1 MRRSKR
7 SLIALMLCALCL
19 VAACSSKS
27 GKNGTAEGEQ
37 ANGDIVAVSQGYET
51 TAISITLSKTE
62 GNVDVADKSGNAVEK
77 IDGMHLHNGNR
88 VMTND
93 DSLAYLTL
101 DEAKAAKLGQLSSM
115 EVRKETKE
123 LSLYLESGEMF
134 FNVSKHLMADEA
146 MNIRTSTMVTGIRG
160 TAGFVRVIDF
170 YTTEIYVL
178 DGEVW
183 VTVIDPVTGA
193 KKSAMVGAGQMATS
207 AVFKKNS
214 NPSERVDIII
224 KSFSEQD
231 VPAFVIEEV
240 SLNPTL
246 QGRILSANVLN
257 TSTLIGNYN
266 EALIRDKEEGKK
278 RVEKAKEEKDEYEQ
292 KKDVTDEMFSAQLA
306 DSRTCSLVDPTLA
319 QVQEALDS
327 EQYDTVNVS
336 GTFVFGDGSE
346 GLTKL
351 SSVSSLKRG
360 WSLRNVDK
368 EDGEVLTI
376 PAGKN
381 LNLNGKTAFGSKG
394 SIANYGILTNN
405 GSFYVGGA
413 LNNIDEGQFINNG
426 TVITPEEEKHEHMV
440 VTDPEVKPTCTEDGY
455 TQGSHCATCGEI
467 LEPQQ
472 VIPAT
477 GHKEQTLKAV
487 AASCTKTGLT
497 EGKKCSVCGEVLV
510 KQETVPMT
518 EHVAIAV
525 AGSEPSCTATG
536 LTAGTKCKNCGKMLS
551 GGDVIQAK
559 GHSPENVARVEP
571 DCTTAG
577 REAGTQCSVC
587 HVALSGLG
595 TIAALGHK
603 EMTRGG
609 QAPVHTANGIQNGW
623 TDEVYCERCGK
634 VLKARKEI
642 KEDHVWVLDDDPT
655 DPNEPEMPATCGY
668 DGYRREKCSIC
679 GAVNFISY
687 PATGNHDY
695 QKISDTFYSCDVD
708 SVQTYECSVC
718 HTTKTE
724 TTPAR
729 AHKEVVMQAGVEPT
743 CTEPGTLPWI
753 RCEVCGME
761 LCQPMEEPPIGH
773 DFGPNGVEYEYCAH
787 GCGERNGKWQGSNP

>member
-37 ANGDIVAVSQGYET
+37 ASGDIVAVSQGYET
-51 TAISITLSKTE
+51 TAVSITLSKTE

-101 DEAKAAKLGQLSSM
+101 DEVKAAKLGQLSSM

-240 SLNPTL
+240 SLNAML

-257 TSTLIGNYN
+257 TSTLIGNYD

-278 RVEKAKEEKDEYEQ
+278 RIEKAKEEKDEYEQ
-292 KKDVTDEMFSAQLA
+292 QKDVTDEMFSVQLA
-306 DSRTCSLVDPTLA
+306 DSRTCSLVDPTLP
-319 QVQEALDS
+319 QVQEALDD

-405 GSFYVGGA
+405 GSFYIGGA

-477 GHKEQTLKAV
+477 GHKEQKLKAV

-518 EHVAIAV
+518 EHVAV
-525 AGSEPSCTATG
+525 ATAKVDPTCTATG
-536 LTAGTKCKNCGKMLS
+536 LTAGTKCKNCGKKLS
-551 GGDVIQAK
+551 GGEVIPAN
-559 GHSPENVARVEP
+559 GHTEEYLPEVAAS
-571 DCTTAG
+571 CTTAG
-577 REAGTQCSVC
+577 HTAGTQCSVC
-587 HVALSGLG
+587 HAVLSGLTTTG
-595 TIAALGHK
+595 PLGHAEEFHQGYEADCENDGLTDGK
-603 EMTRGG
+603 FCTRCQTWTVPQTRIPAKGHKKIVDV
-609 QAPVHTANGIQNGW
+609 AAKAAN
-623 TDEVYCERCGK
+623 
-634 VLKARKEI
+634 
-642 KEDHVWVLDDDPT
+642 
-655 DPNEPEMPATCGY
+655 
-668 DGYRREKCSIC
+668 
-679 GAVNFISY
+679 
-687 PATGNHDY
+687 
-695 QKISDTFYSCDVD
+695 
-708 SVQTYECSVC
+708 
-718 HTTKTE
+718 
-724 TTPAR
+724 
-729 AHKEVVMQAGVEPT
+729 
-743 CTEPGTLPWI
+743 CTEPGCTEGWHCENCDEHVDSERIAPKGHTEKTIPYQAATCTEDGHTEYKVCETCGATLEDGKVLPAH
-753 RCEVCGME
+753 
-761 LCQPMEEPPIGH
+761 GH
-773 DFGPNGVEYEYCAH
+773 EFNDIQGAPLEYCAY
-787 GCGERNGKWQGSNP
+787 GCGTRNPNYVDPGNVGGDPTTGGNGTSGNETGGNGTGGNGTNGNGTNGNGAGANNP

>member
-1 MRRSKR
+1 MRRAKR

-37 ANGDIVAVSQGYET
+37 ASGDIIAVSQGYET
-51 TAISITLSKTE
+51 TAVSITLSKTE

-101 DEAKAAKLGQLSSM
+101 DEVKAAKLGQLSSM

-240 SLNPTL
+240 SLNAML

-257 TSTLIGNYN
+257 TSTLIGNYD

-278 RVEKAKEEKDEYEQ
+278 RIEKAEEEKDEYEQ
-292 KKDVTDEMFSAQLA
+292 QKDVTDEMFSVQLA
-306 DSRTCSLVDPTLA
+306 DSRTCSLVDPTLP
-319 QVQEALDS
+319 QVQEALDD

-346 GLTKL
+346 GLAKL

-368 EDGEVLTI
+368 EDGEVLTV

-394 SIANYGILTNN
+394 SIANYGILINN
-405 GSFYVGGA
+405 GSFYIGGA

-477 GHKEQTLKAV
+477 GHKEQKLKAV
-487 AASCTKTGLT
+487 AATCTKTGLT

-518 EHVAIAV
+518 EHMAV
-525 AGSEPSCTATG
+525 ATAKVDPTCTATG
-536 LTAGTKCKNCGKMLS
+536 LTAGTKCKNCGKKLS
-551 GGDVIQAK
+551 GGEVIPAN
-559 GHSPENVARVEP
+559 GHTEEYLPEVAAS
-571 DCTTAG
+571 CTTAG
-577 REAGTQCSVC
+577 HTAGTQCSVC
-587 HVALSGLG
+587 HAVLSGLTTTG
-595 TIAALGHK
+595 PLGHTEEFCQGYEADCENDGLTDGK
-603 EMTRGG
+603 FCTRCQTWIVPQTRIPAKGHKKIIDV
-609 QAPVHTANGIQNGW
+609 AAKAAN
-623 TDEVYCERCGK
+623 
-634 VLKARKEI
+634 
-642 KEDHVWVLDDDPT
+642 
-655 DPNEPEMPATCGY
+655 
-668 DGYRREKCSIC
+668 
-679 GAVNFISY
+679 
-687 PATGNHDY
+687 
-695 QKISDTFYSCDVD
+695 
-708 SVQTYECSVC
+708 
-718 HTTKTE
+718 
-724 TTPAR
+724 
-729 AHKEVVMQAGVEPT
+729 
-743 CTEPGTLPWI
+743 CTEPGCTEGWHCENCDEHVDSERIAPKGHTKKTIPSQAATCTEDGHTEYMVCETCGATLEDGKVLPAH
-753 RCEVCGME
+753 
-761 LCQPMEEPPIGH
+761 GH
-773 DFGPNGVEYEYCAH
+773 EFNDVQGVPLEYCAY
-787 GCGERNGKWQGSNP
+787 GCGTRNPNYVDPGNVGGDPTGGNGTGGNGTDSGNNP

>member
-19 VAACSSKS
+19 LAACSSKS

-37 ANGDIVAVSQGYET
+37 GNGDIVAVSQGYET
-51 TAISITLSKTE
+51 TAVSITLSKTE

-101 DEAKAAKLGQLSSM
+101 DEVKAAKLGQLSSM

-240 SLNPTL
+240 SLNAML

-257 TSTLIGNYN
+257 TSTLIGNYD

-278 RVEKAKEEKDEYEQ
+278 RIEKAKEEKDEYEQ
-292 KKDVTDEMFSAQLA
+292 QKDVTDEMFSVQLA
-306 DSRTCSLVDPTLA
+306 DSRTCSLVDPTLP
-319 QVQEALDS
+319 QVQEALDD

-351 SSVSSLKRG
+351 SSVSSLKRRF
-360 WSLRNVDK
+360 SLRNVDK

-405 GSFYVGGA
+405 GSFYIGGA

-440 VTDPEVKPTCTEDGY
+440 VTDPEVKPSCTQDGY

-477 GHKEQTLKAV
+477 GHKEQKLKAV

-518 EHVAIAV
+518 EHVAV
-525 AGSEPSCTATG
+525 ATAKVDPTCTATG
-536 LTAGTKCKNCGKMLS
+536 LTAGTKCKNCGKKLS
-551 GGDVIQAK
+551 GGEVIPAN
-559 GHSPENVARVEP
+559 GHSPEYLPEVAAS
-571 DCTTAG
+571 CTVAG
-577 REAGTQCSVC
+577 HKAGTHCTVC
-587 HVALSGLG
+587 HAVLSGLE
-595 TIAALGHK
+595 TIDAPGHD
-603 EMTRGG
+603 EYVFFRG
-609 QAPVHTANGIQNGW
+609 A
-623 TDEVYCERCGK
+623 
-634 VLKARKEI
+634 
-642 KEDHVWVLDDDPT
+642 
-655 DPNEPEMPATCGY
+655 PATCTESGLTEAKMC
-668 DGYRREKCSIC
+668 RRC
-679 GAVNFISY
+679 GATTVESQEI
-687 PATGNHDY
+687 PAKG
-695 QKISDTFYSCDVD
+695 
-708 SVQTYECSVC
+708 
-718 HTTKTE
+718 
-724 TTPAR
+724 
-729 AHKEVVMQAGVEPT
+729 HKKVLAMAAKEPT
-743 CTEPGTLPWI
+743 CTEWGNEASYYCENCDETWGGTLYQPTGHKEKI
-753 RCEVCGME
+753 IPEKAATCTEEGHSDYKVCETCGATIE
-761 LCQPMEEPPIGH
+761 GGKIYPATGH
-773 DFGPNGVEYEYCAH
+773 NFNDVQGAPVLEYCVNCGARNPNYVAPNG
-787 GCGERNGKWQGSNP
+787 GGDPTTGGNGTGPFGGNGTGGNGTDSGNNP